1 MPRAHF
7 YVEGNVQGVGYRA
20 FVERE
25 AAKLGL
31 KGWVKNTENSG
42 VEVVAEGS
50 KENLEKLH
58 KLLQKGTPN
67 SGVESVQLLWEG
79 ATGEFKDFEVRT

>member
-31 KGWVKNTENSG
+31 KGWVRNSEEG
-42 VEVVAEGS
+42 VEIVAEGP
-50 KENLEKLH
+50 KEKLEQLH